1 VKTDL
6 KDFVASFFLILI
18 SLSGAVSLLLALQD
32 WLVATSGPYAA
43 LVLLVVFAL
52 AYGCLTALALAA
64 VSFVWPLRV
73 GDYGSTHPQ
82 FTLWKVQHVVGELGK
97 LALLPF
103 FPVFARPLFYSLW
116 GARIGKFVA
125 VGGKIIDPRLTVL
138 EDGCVIG
145 EGSLLTSHAMTKDRF
160 ILREI
165 HIGAEATVGAG
176 SILMPG
182 VRVGAGS
189 ILLPGSIVRAGT
201 VVPPGQVWGG
211 VPAVRIK

>member
-1 VKTDL
+1 MKTDL

-97 LALLPF
+97 LA
-103 FPVFARPLFYSLW
+103 
-116 GARIGKFVA
+116 
-125 VGGKIIDPRLTVL
+125 
-138 EDGCVIG
+138 
-145 EGSLLTSHAMTKDRF
+145 
-160 ILREI
+160 
-165 HIGAEATVGAG
+165 GAEHRLVAHAIGFEPTET
-176 SILMPG
+176 
-182 VRVGAGS
+182 RRYK
-189 ILLPGSIVRAGT
+189 RAIE
-201 VVPPGQVWGG
+201 
-211 VPAVRIK
+211 RRS

>member
-1 VKTDL
+1 MVVVGCGGDVSEDDARSGWAKTNAVLSSGGMAAQSSAGDTAQDPSYRAL
-6 KDFVASFFLILI
+6 PVGTSVDYQYACSGGGTLHFV
-18 SLSGAVSLLLALQD
+18 GTYE
-32 WLVATSGPYAA
+32 VATGLGTDVNFTYDATFAGCDAGGVTVDGQLDYAA
-43 LVLLVVFAL
+43 SVSTSDTGTSIT
-52 AYGCLTALALAA
+52 YDYKGDLTW
-64 VSFVWPLRV
+64 S
-73 GDYGSTHPQ
+73 GDVEG
-82 FTLWKVQHVVGELGK
+82 
-97 LALLPF
+97 
-103 FPVFARPLFYSLW
+103 
-116 GARIGKFVA
+116 
-125 VGGKIIDPRLTVL
+125 
-138 EDGCVIG
+138 GCVIG

>member
-32 WLVATSGPYAA
+32 WLVATTGPYAA

-52 AYGCLTALALAA
+52 TYGCLTALVLAA

-73 GDYGSTHPQ
+73 GDYDSTHPQ

-125 VGGKIIDPRLTVL
+125 VGGKVIDPRLTVL

-211 VPAVRIK
+211 VPAVRVK

>member
-1 VKTDL
+1 MKTDL